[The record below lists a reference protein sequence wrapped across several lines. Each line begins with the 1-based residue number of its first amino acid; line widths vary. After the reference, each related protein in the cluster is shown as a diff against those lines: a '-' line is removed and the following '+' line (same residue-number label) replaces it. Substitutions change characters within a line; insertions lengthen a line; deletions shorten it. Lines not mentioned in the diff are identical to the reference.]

1 MTYDSDNIIAK
12 IIRGDL
18 PSFKVYEDDLT
29 LAFMDINPQTRG
41 HTLVVSKSAGID
53 LLNTEDDDLA
63 AAIKTTRKV
72 ARAIDKVLTPDGILI
87 AQLNRSAAGQTI
99 FHTHFHIMPRW
110 NEIELKLHNTIPAD
124 MAELEDMAKQ
134 FAAEVE

>member
-1 MTYDSDNIIAK
+1 MTYDPDNIIAK

-29 LAFMDINPQTRG
+29 LAFMDINPQTKG

-63 AAIKTTRKV
+63 VAIKTTRKV
-72 ARAIDKVLTPDGILI
+72 ARAIDKVLTPDGIMV
-87 AQLNRSAAGQTI
+87 AQLNRAPAGQTI
-99 FHTHFHIMPRW
+99 YHTHFHIMPRW
-110 NEIELKLHNTIPAD
+110 EGVELKLHNTIPAD
-124 MAELEDMAKQ
+124 MEELADMAKQ
-134 FAAEVE
+134 FAAAIE